1 MFKELRF
8 ALYAIKKNIAS
19 SAELRTSF
27 LMNVIGMTI
36 NNTAF
41 ILLWIFFV
49 HSVGVIHGW
58 TALDIIGL
66 QGFAALA
73 YGVVLSVAMGIRKLP
88 EYVSSG
94 VFDRFLLSPKN
105 VLVRVA
111 TSAFSSSAVGDV
123 VFGIACLGI
132 YAAFL
137 PVNFEQAILGII
149 LVIISILVFFSC
161 AVIAFS
167 VSFYFIDAQNVANG
181 IFEIFFTPALFHGG
195 AFQGVTRFV
204 YTFLIPSLLIG
215 TLPVE
220 TIRDTSLLQ
229 FALIVGLSMVWFVLS
244 VKIFNRAVR
253 KYESANYMTFGG

>member
-1 MFKELRF
+1 
-8 ALYAIKKNIAS
+8 
-19 SAELRTSF
+19 
-27 LMNVIGMTI
+27 MNVIGMTI
-36 NNTAF
+36 NNIAF

-49 HSVGVIHGW
+49 QSVGVIHGW
-58 TALDIIGL
+58 TAFDIIGL
-66 QGFAALA
+66 QGFVALS

-111 TSAFSSSAVGDV
+111 TSAFGPSAVGDV
-123 VFGIACLGI
+123 IFGIVCLGI
-132 YAAFL
+132 YATFL
-137 PVNFEQAILGII
+137 PIHFVQMILGFMLII
-149 LVIISILVFFSC
+149 VSILVFFSC
-161 AVIAFS
+161 AIITFS

-195 AFQGVTRFV
+195 VFQGVTRFV

-215 TLPVE
+215 ILPVE
-220 TIRDTSLLQ
+220 IVRDTSLSQ
-229 FALIVGLSMVWFVLS
+229 FALISCLSLMWLVLS

-253 KYESANYMTFGG
+253 KYESANYMTFGS